1 MFLKFDRRP
10 PQAPEKAVL
19 AFGDRARRFA
29 WRGKLSARRSGLCVL
44 NERRSYNCAS
54 PSDKLR
60 TLSDLPLAG
69 FLLRVTEDGDLYVID
84 DYVQA
89 HSLASLT
96 RGTWV
101 GRGV

>member
-1 MFLKFDRRP
+1 MFLMFDRRP
-10 PQAPEKAVL
+10 PQAAEKAVL
-19 AFGDRARRFA
+19 PSGPGKALRVA
-29 WRGKLSARRSGLCVL
+29 WQVICPSLGEYVW

-96 RGTWV
+96 RGTWA
-101 GRGV
+101 GREV